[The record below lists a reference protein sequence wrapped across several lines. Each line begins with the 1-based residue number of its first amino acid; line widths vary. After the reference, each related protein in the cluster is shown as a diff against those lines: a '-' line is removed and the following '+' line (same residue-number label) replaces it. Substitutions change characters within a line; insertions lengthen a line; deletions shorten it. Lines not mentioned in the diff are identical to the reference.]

1 LPNWEN
7 RSEIRSGC
15 GFPAPDFRGL
25 SPLEVMNDDEAWFV
39 QQTTDGGY
47 ILAGC
52 TDYYETDNCDA
63 LLIKVRR

>member
-1 LPNWEN
+1 
-7 RSEIRSGC
+7 
-15 GFPAPDFRGL
+15 
-25 SPLEVMNDDEAWFV
+25 MNDDEAWSV